1 MTNSFE
7 DRIVRKFKI
16 EHLKKFTRFPIIV
29 IYKNPS
35 DYPDKYVAR
44 VWNIDSPTALI
55 ALAESLE
62 EIRKTIPDEMY
73 NLGRNN
79 EDDPCIVEAW
89 I

>member
-79 EDDPCIVEAW
+79 EDDPCIIEVW